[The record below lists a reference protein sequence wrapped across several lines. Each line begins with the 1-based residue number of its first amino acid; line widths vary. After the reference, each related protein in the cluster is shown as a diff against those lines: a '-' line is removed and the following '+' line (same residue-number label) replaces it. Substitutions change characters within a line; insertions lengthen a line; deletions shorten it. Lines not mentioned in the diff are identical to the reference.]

1 MGKICGGQGVMSLI
15 KRAILFV
22 LFFVTFVLLNS
33 SRAQAKEAQKQANPD
48 FERMR
53 VVEMD
58 MALSEAPK
66 AKPAQAKQKPKKK
79 KTEDFEEGPE
89 DLDIDLSSQF
99 RERQDF
105 EYVTTQ
111 EDAAK
116 SDILL
121 EAMQDRELQRKVKE
135 KRERA
140 EQERKKRAKE
150 GEEAKAP
157 SALASI
163 ADYLYDRMGFRY
175 SLTQKYNDNVGYLD
189 DHEKPDLISRFYSKM
204 TFNTEGDLNLGFDY
218 EPTIDYYQNLYKLPI
233 SQKARGQ
240 LEYAPKGRWSHK
252 IVDDYIKSK
261 QASFISD
268 FGKKD
273 VSSGF
278 SLNRFK
284 IESKYKL
291 GRNDTLTMAYDNILS
306 QFGPDYNYE
315 DFFENHFDV
324 GFSHSLTRRTA
335 LFSGFG
341 YSNRHYP
348 NDRGKDA
355 DRYPFRLGLRHAL
368 TRKLWAQFEFDYEYA
383 DYWRSD
389 KTMNNFGGIVDIRY
403 KFGRQTTGG
412 LRYRYLTMPS
422 WRNHFM

>member
-1 MGKICGGQGVMSLI
+1 
-15 KRAILFV
+15 
-22 LFFVTFVLLNS
+22 
-33 SRAQAKEAQKQANPD
+33 
-48 FERMR
+48 
-53 VVEMD
+53 
-58 MALSEAPK
+58 
-66 AKPAQAKQKPKKK
+66 
-79 KTEDFEEGPE
+79 
-89 DLDIDLSSQF
+89 
-99 RERQDF
+99 
-105 EYVTTQ
+105 
-111 EDAAK
+111 
-116 SDILL
+116 
-121 EAMQDRELQRKVKE
+121 
-135 KRERA
+135 
-140 EQERKKRAKE
+140 
-150 GEEAKAP
+150 
-157 SALASI
+157 
-163 ADYLYDRMGFRY
+163 
-175 SLTQKYNDNVGYLD
+175 
-189 DHEKPDLISRFYSKM
+189 
-204 TFNTEGDLNLGFDY
+204 
-218 EPTIDYYQNLYKLPI
+218 
-233 SQKARGQ
+233 
-240 LEYAPKGRWSHK
+240 
-252 IVDDYIKSK
+252 
-261 QASFISD
+261 
-268 FGKKD
+268 
-273 VSSGF
+273 

-389 KTMNNFGGIVDIRY
+389 KTMNNFGGIVDLRY

-422 WRNHFM
+422 WRNHFMQYRANALEYYTLHNFNKRLSGTGSLMYELQRDYLYVPSLPAVPKRYTDAASAYVALKYKIKEDVDGIVDYGFIKHISDDITDEYTVNIISMGVTVVF